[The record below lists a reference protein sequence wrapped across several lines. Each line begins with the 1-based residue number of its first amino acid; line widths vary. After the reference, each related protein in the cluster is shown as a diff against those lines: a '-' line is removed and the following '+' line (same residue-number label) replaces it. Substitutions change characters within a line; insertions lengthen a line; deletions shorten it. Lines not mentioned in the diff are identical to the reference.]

1 MFLQANAKDNI
12 PNERGTYKVEMYKI
26 KLQLKDLLLHLKDLI
41 ADLSAF
47 TYIRGQVEKE
57 NYTHK
62 LATVMDSITRLSA
75 R

>member
-1 MFLQANAKDNI
+1 
-12 PNERGTYKVEMYKI
+12 MYKI
-26 KLQLKDLLLHLKDLI
+26 KLHLKGLLVCLNDLI

-47 TYIRGQVEKE
+47 TYIVGWVEEE

-62 LATVMDSITRLSA
+62 LATVLDSITCLSA

>member
-1 MFLQANAKDNI
+1 LQANAKDNI
-12 PNERGTYKVEMYKI
+12 PNERGTYKAEMYKI
-26 KLQLKDLLLHLKDLI
+26 KLQLKGLLLHLKDLI

-62 LATVMDSITRLSA
+62 LAIVMDSITRLSA